1 MRMISVVMLVITGAF
16 VATTC
21 AVAAPAAS
29 SDDGSLF
36 TVTYLIH
43 TEIEAIWNRQ
53 MSMLIGNSVIIG
65 AIKLGEKEG
74 SPALNI
80 AMALAGLVLCVAW
93 GIMNYQ
99 GWDFS
104 HALLASAQEAAA
116 QLRVNPYKTFPT
128 TFGAEV
134 IFYCAMSVV
143 VVFVLLYLWLLGW
156 MFWGSAKRTAKS
168 TNTLQSSEIQKAE
181 AAQV

>member
-29 SDDGSLF
+29 SDDGSVF

-53 MSMLIGNSVIIG
+53 MSMLIGNSVLIG

-80 AMALAGLVLCVAW
+80 AMAVAGLILCVAW

-104 HALLASAQEAAA
+104 HALLEDARKAAEAV
-116 QLRVNPYKTFPT
+116 QLKVNPYKNFPT

-134 IFYCAMSVV
+134 IFYC
-143 VVFVLLYLWLLGW
+143 
-156 MFWGSAKRTAKS
+156 
-168 TNTLQSSEIQKAE
+168 
-181 AAQV
+181 

>member
-1 MRMISVVMLVITGAF
+1 MLVIAGAV

-21 AVAAPAAS
+21 AVAAEGS
-29 SDDGSLF
+29 SDDGSVF

-53 MSMLIGNSVIIG
+53 MSMLIGNSVLIG

-74 SPALNI
+74 SSALNI

-104 HALLASAQEAAA
+104 HTLLASAQEAAA

-143 VVFVLLYLWLLGW
+143 AVFSLLYLWLLGW
-156 MFWGSAKRTAKS
+156 MFWGSAKRAPK
-168 TNTLQSSEIQKAE
+168 
-181 AAQV
+181 

>member
-1 MRMISVVMLVITGAF
+1 MSVVVLVIAGALL
-16 VATTC
+16 AITC
-21 AVAAPAAS
+21 AVAAEGS
-29 SDDGSLF
+29 SDDGSVF
-36 TVTYLIH
+36 AATYLVH

-53 MSMLIGNSVIIG
+53 MSMLIGNSVLIG

-80 AMALAGLVLCVAW
+80 AMAVAGLILCVAW

-104 HALLASAQEAAA
+104 HALLEDARKAAEAV
-116 QLRVNPYKTFPT
+116 QLKVNPYKNFPT

-143 VVFVLLYLWLLGW
+143 VVFFVLYLWLIGQ
-156 MFWGSAKRTAKS
+156 SVKRPG
-168 TNTLQSSEIQKAE
+168 KA
-181 AAQV
+181 ARA

>member
-1 MRMISVVMLVITGAF
+1 MMPQATQRISP
-16 VATTC
+16 AT
-21 AVAAPAAS
+21 AM
-29 SDDGSLF
+29 
-36 TVTYLIH
+36 
-43 TEIEAIWNRQ
+43 AIFRAGDPSFSPN
-53 MSMLIGNSVIIG
+53 LIG

-80 AMALAGLVLCVAW
+80 AMAVAGLILCVAW

-104 HALLASAQEAAA
+104 HALLEDARKAAEAV
-116 QLRVNPYKTFPT
+116 QLKVNPYKNFPT

-143 VVFVLLYLWLLGW
+143 VVFFVLYLWLIGQ
-156 MFWGSAKRTAKS
+156 SVKRPG
-168 TNTLQSSEIQKAE
+168 KA
-181 AAQV
+181 ARA